1 MRIGFDGQ
9 VLVGNL
15 TGMGKA
21 TQYLLHYLQ
30 QGFPEH
36 EYVAVSPGDRSQWR
50 LPQQLWW
57 DQVGFPGRAFRH
69 KADLL
74 HATGHSAPLL
84 WLGRVVMT
92 VHDLAPTRFPD
103 LLPHWRSRW
112 YWGRFIPFTAK
123 FADAILVPSVSTK
136 RDLVTL
142 CHIPEDRV
150 HVIPWGVPLDHLNER
165 KGASEVRRRYGLEGP
180 YLLYVGTIDR
190 RKDYTTLLQAL
201 LQLDKRITLVLAGTV
216 IAGRTDFPQQVAK
229 LGLGHR
235 VRVLGYVPE
244 RELVG
249 LYRGAA
255 AFVYPSF
262 YEGFGLPVLEAM
274 ACGTPVITYRA
285 TSLPEVVGDAGLL
298 LDPPWTPETLAS
310 AIRRVLSDEALRL
323 ELRQKGFEQAKRF
336 NWAETARRTMKVYE
350 EGLASASRGKRG
362 SPCGGSS

>member
-1 MRIGFDGQ
+1 MRVVFDGQ

-21 TQYLLHYLQ
+21 TQYLLRHLQ

-112 YWGRFIPFTAK
+112 YWGRWIPFTTK
-123 FADAILVPSVSTK
+123 FANALLVPSHSTK

-142 CHIPEDRV
+142 CHIPEDWV
-150 HVIPWGVPLDHLNER
+150 HVIPWGVPLDPLDALDPAATE
-165 KGASEVRRRYGLEGP
+165 KVRRTYYLPER

-201 LQLDKRITLVLAGTV
+201 LQLDKRITLVLAGT
-216 IAGRTDFPQQVAK
+216 IIQGRTDFPQQVER
-229 LGLGHR
+229 LGLQDR
-235 VRVLGYVPE
+235 VRFLGYILEPD
-244 RELVG
+244 LLG
-249 LYRGAA
+249 LYHGAEV
-255 AFVYPSF
+255 FVYPSF
-262 YEGFGLPVLEAM
+262 YEGFGLPVLEAL
-274 ACGTPVITYRA
+274 ACGTPVITYNA
-285 TSLPEVVGDAGLL
+285 ASLPEVVGEAGIL
-298 LDPPWTPETLAS
+298 LDPPWTAETLAE
-310 AIRRVLSDEALRL
+310 AIGRLLHDEALRL
-323 ELRQKGFEQAKRF
+323 KLRHKGFEQAKRF
-336 NWAETARRTMKVYE
+336 NWAETARLTMKVYE
-350 EGLASASRGKRG
+350 EDLASASRMERG
-362 SPCGGSS
+362 RRR

>member
-1 MRIGFDGQ
+1 MRVVFDGQ

-15 TGMGKA
+15 SGMGKA
-21 TQYLLHYLQ
+21 MQYLLHYLQ

-36 EYVAVSPGDRSQWR
+36 EYVVVSPGDRSRWR

-57 DQVGFPGRAFRH
+57 DQVGFPVKALRL

-84 WLGRVVMT
+84 RGRPLVMT
-92 VHDLAPTRFPD
+92 VHDLAPTRLPH
-103 LLPHWRSRW
+103 LLPTRRSRF
-112 YWGRFIPFTAK
+112 YWGWFLPFTAR

-142 CHIPEDRV
+142 CRIPEDRI
-150 HVIPWGVPLDHLNER
+150 HVIPWGVPLDPFNER
-165 KGASEVRRRYGLEGP
+165 EGASEVRRRYGLEGP

-201 LQLDKRITLVLAGTV
+201 LQLDKRITVVLAGTV
-216 IAGRTDFPQQVAK
+216 IAGRTDFPQQVER
-229 LGLGHR
+229 LGLQER

-244 RELVG
+244 RELSG

-285 TSLPEVVGDAGLL
+285 TSLPEVTGCAGLL

-336 NWAETARRTMKVYE
+336 DWMKTARLTMKVY
-350 EGLASASRGKRG
+350 EGLASASRGKRR
-362 SPCGGSS
+362 SLCGGSS